1 MSNEKPEVST
11 NHFFVGQFQHLL
23 LLILLVLGTIFLAQP
38 SLDHSKWL
46 GISETTWFCA
56 SLFIVILHQVIGWLV
71 FRSQL
76 CFSLLSRIF
85 GKYDLT
91 VWGLIFIPFLLL
103 RPLLTLGLGMADFG
117 SMNGFRALQIVFGL
131 ILMIPV
137 SYTLWS
143 IHMYF
148 GIPRALGGDH
158 FRQEYREMLFVRKGA
173 FKYSSN
179 AMYTFV
185 FLIFW
190 AIALFTGS
198 VAALAIALFQHAY
211 IWVHWYCVEE
221 PDMQVIYGDRS

>member
-1 MSNEKPEVST
+1 MNSKNLQVPA
-11 NHFFVGQFQHLL
+11 NYFFVGQFQHIL
-23 LLILLVLGTIFLAQP
+23 LLIPLVFGTIFLAQP
-38 SLDHSKWL
+38 SLDNSKWL
-46 GISETTWFCA
+46 GISETTWFYA
-56 SLFIVILHQVIGWLV
+56 SLIVVILHQVIGWFV
-71 FRSQL
+71 FRSQI
-76 CFSLLSRIF
+76 CFSLLTRIF

-91 VWGLIFIPFLLL
+91 VWGLIFMPFLLL

-117 SMNGFRALQIVFGL
+117 SMNGFRALQIIFGL

-143 IHMYF
+143 IHRYF
-148 GIPRALGGDH
+148 GIPRALGADH
-158 FRQEYREMLFVRKGA
+158 FRQEYRELPFVRKGA
-173 FKYSSN
+173 FKYSAN

-198 VAALAIALFQHAY
+198 VSALAIALFQHAY

-221 PDMQVIYGDRS
+221 PDMRVIYKIKG